1 MSVIDIIVIGLVG
14 FGAVR
19 GFLKGLF
26 VELASLIALVAGV
39 YGAIHFS
46 FYTSDILTNKLG
58 LESEHLPL
66 IAFTLTFIIVLFS
79 IILAGKALTK
89 IASFAAL
96 GLINKLL
103 GALFG
108 AVKFGAIACVL
119 LIIFQFINTVIPMV
133 NEEEINKSKI
143 YQPAQEILPKVYPN
157 FKEDLNK
164 KKDELI

>member
-1 MSVIDIIVIGLVG
+1 MSVIDIIVIALVG

-19 GFLKGLF
+19 GFFKGLF
-26 VELASLIALVAGV
+26 VELASLVALVAGV

-46 FYTSDILTNKLG
+46 FYTADILKNKLG
-58 LESEHLPL
+58 IESDHLPL

-96 GLINKLL
+96 GLLNKLL

-108 AVKFGAIACVL
+108 AIKFCAIACVL
-119 LIIFQFINTVIPMV
+119 LVIFQFINSIIPMIDQ
-133 NEEEINKSKI
+133 EEINKSKI

-164 KKDELI
+164 KKEEFI